1 MQLCRH
7 MNGGCS
13 LLTYPLLALCPLMRL
28 MCLFPAAQLGN
39 LSSRVRVVR
48 MKNVLTKQE
57 DTIEVPSEETVVEIR
72 ER

>member
-1 MQLCRH
+1 MQTHERWLFRLDVPPAYAV
-7 MNGGCS
+7 
-13 LLTYPLLALCPLMRL
+13 LLTHL
-28 MCLFPAAQLGN
+28 MCFFPAAQLGN

>member
-1 MQLCRH
+1 M
-7 MNGGCS
+7 
-13 LLTYPLLALCPLMRL
+13 LLTRL
-28 MCLFPAAQLGN
+28 MCLLPAAQLGN

>member
-1 MQLCRH
+1 
-7 MNGGCS
+7 
-13 LLTYPLLALCPLMRL
+13 
-28 MCLFPAAQLGN
+28 MCLLPAAQLGN